1 MIIKNEGT
9 SMQAPPRYW
18 PEVKADGTGAGSP
31 ALEGDAALVEQKR
44 WQLESEAA
52 AIDRL
57 LDAAGAQLGGAA
69 GLVQTQERQR
79 DAASLGYRHMCRFMS
94 LLWFDA
100 LSRYE
105 FAMRVSPRSSLTL
118 IPATFDEEGARRS
131 AR

>member
-18 PEVKADGTGAGSP
+18 PEVKADGAGAGSP
-31 ALEGDAALVEQKR
+31 ALEGEAALVEQKR

-69 GLVQTQERQR
+69 AVGPGVEPLSSKGLVAL
-79 DAASLGYRHMCRFMS
+79 AAVRRE
-94 LLWFDA
+94 A
-100 LSRYE
+100 
-105 FAMRVSPRSSLTL
+105 
-118 IPATFDEEGARRS
+118 EEMA
-131 AR
+131 AQMEAEQQQQ